1 MQLHQIFRASNN
13 PVVMAGDSHNAWA
26 YNLLDPNT
34 SLPLA
39 VEFDDASVTP
49 PGLDEL
55 DQVIPGKTPNC
66 CAFVVCGKSQNV
78 ACTKNSSSPH
88 LTSPHLTSPHL
99 TSPHLGTEALY
110 QAPKQTLV

>member
-1 MQLHQIFRASNN
+1 MQLHQIFRSSSN
-13 PVVMAGDSHNAWA
+13 PVVLAGDSHNAWA

-55 DQVIPGKTPNC
+55 DQVIPGM
-66 CAFVVCGKSQNV
+66 
-78 ACTKNSSSPH
+78 PH
-88 LTSPHLTSPHL
+88 SCSHSLTVFSFLFCPFQTF
-99 TSPHLGTEALY
+99 
-110 QAPKQTLV
+110 TLVLSCCYVM

>member
-1 MQLHQIFRASNN
+1 MQLHQIFRSSSN

-55 DQVIPGKTPNC
+55 DQVIPGMLHLYTCFLDLLHLCSVLSVPDFHSGLVMLLC
-66 CAFVVCGKSQNV
+66 HVGPSAQLPMVVDVDC
-78 ACTKNSSSPH
+78 
-88 LTSPHLTSPHL
+88 
-99 TSPHLGTEALY
+99 E
-110 QAPKQTLV
+110 